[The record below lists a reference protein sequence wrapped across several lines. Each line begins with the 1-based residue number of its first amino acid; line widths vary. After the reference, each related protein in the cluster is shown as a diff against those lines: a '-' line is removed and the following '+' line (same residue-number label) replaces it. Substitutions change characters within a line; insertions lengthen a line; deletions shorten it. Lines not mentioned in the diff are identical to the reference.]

1 MRDSIALRNFFS
13 ISTQLAL
20 TLIFDIDVV
29 TLKTTTKSIKE
40 VQGSRRYYY
49 YYFIEIR
56 TSPN

>member
-1 MRDSIALRNFFS
+1 MRDSIALLNFFS

-20 TLIFDIDVV
+20 TFIFDIDVV